1 MEQTEFK
8 YIMEDMEILKE
19 NIFIE
24 DINEWDKF
32 CDDIEGGLI

>member
-1 MEQTEFK
+1 MVNRDQKNRLENIELL
-8 YIMEDMEILKE
+8 EE

-32 CDDIEGGLI
+32 CDDMEG